1 MTSDAGDLVRRL
13 QTTAGATFLEL
24 FFDVAF
30 VFALRALAQLLFN
43 KLTWSG
49 AYQTL
54 VVMFA
59 IGWVWSL
66 TVRVTDVLDPGRT
79 PVLLLVL
86 ATMLGALV
94 LSAAI
99 PEAFGKTGLVF
110 AGAYLAIQIGRNFWV
125 VILLRHQEARH
136 GVQHSLI
143 WHAANAVPLL
153 IGAFA
158 SSTVRTLLWT
168 FALVVIYIGRSLD
181 YAVPGLPHVRSGE
194 WQGGWEHL
202 AERYRA
208 LFVIGLGEVILG
220 IGSNLT
226 GHAFTTIQTVAF
238 VVTFLITALV
248 WRVYIFR
255 AGQEMGPAIQAS
267 ARSDLIATLASYA
280 HVIMIGGL
288 VVTSVGDA
296 LVLEHP
302 LGHPRAAATLTIL
315 GGPAVFLVGRY
326 LLSYIV
332 FSHVDTSRL
341 IGLLAL
347 ALLVPPMLFLPPLVN
362 AMALGAVL
370 TSTVIVDGRRS
381 PRIPVSPP
389 GPHRASNQ

>member
-1 MTSDAGDLVRRL
+1 MTSGTGDLARRFE
-13 QTTAGATFLEL
+13 TTAGATFLEL

-30 VFALRALAQLLFN
+30 VFALRALAQLLLS

-54 VVMFA
+54 VVMLA
-59 IGWVWSL
+59 IGWVWCL
-66 TVRVTDVLDPGRT
+66 TVRVTDELGSERT
-79 PVLLLVL
+79 SVLLLVL
-86 ATMLGALV
+86 ATMVGALV
-94 LSAAI
+94 LAAAV

-110 AGAYLAIQIGRNFWV
+110 AGTYLAIQIGRNLFV

-136 GVQHSLI
+136 GAQQSLI
-143 WHAANAVPLL
+143 WHAATVVPWV
-153 IGAFA
+153 IGALA
-158 SSTVRTLLWT
+158 SSPVRAPLWT
-168 FALVVIYIGRSLD
+168 VAIAIIYIARWVD
-181 YAVPGLPHVRSGE
+181 YAVPGLRRIRTGKAQAG
-194 WQGGWEHL
+194 WQHL

-208 LFVIGLGEVILG
+208 LFVIGLGEVVLA

-226 GHAFTTIQTVAF
+226 DHAFTTTQTVAF
-238 VVTFLITALV
+238 VVTFAITALI

-255 AGQEMGPAIQAS
+255 AGTQMGPAIHAS
-267 ARSDLIATLASYA
+267 ARSDLIATVASYA
-280 HVIMIGGL
+280 HIIMISGL

-302 LGHPRAAATLTIL
+302 LGHPRTAATVTIL

-332 FSHVDTSRL
+332 FSDVDTSRI

-362 AMALGAVL
+362 AIAVGAVL
-370 TSTVIVDGRRS
+370 TGIVIVDSRRS

-389 GPHRASNQ
+389 GPHQPSNQ

>member
-1 MTSDAGDLVRRL
+1 
-13 QTTAGATFLEL
+13 L

-30 VFALRALAQLLFN
+30 VFALRALAELLFN

-49 AYQTL
+49 AYQAL

-59 IGWVWSL
+59 IGWVWCL

-86 ATMLGALV
+86 ATMLGVLV
-94 LSAAI
+94 LSAAV

-110 AGAYLAIQIGRNFWV
+110 AGTYLAIQIGRNLCV
-125 VILLRHQEARH
+125 AILLRHQEERY
-136 GVQHSLI
+136 GVQQSLI
-143 WHAANAVPLL
+143 WHAATAVPWV

-158 SSTVRTLLWT
+158 SSTVRAPLWT
-168 FALVVIYIGRSLD
+168 VAIAITYIARSLD
-181 YAVPGLPHVRSGE
+181 YAVPGLRRVRTGKA
-194 WQGGWEHL
+194 QAGWEHL

-226 GHAFTTIQTVAF
+226 GHAFTTTQTVAF
-238 VVTFLITALV
+238 VVTFLITALI

-255 AGQEMGPAIQAS
+255 AGAQMGPAIHAS
-267 ARSDLIATLASYA
+267 ARSELIATVASYA

-302 LGHPRAAATLTIL
+302 FGHPRAAATLTIL
-315 GGPAVFLVGRY
+315 GGPAVFLIGRY
-326 LLSYIV
+326 LLSYIL
-332 FSHVDTSRL
+332 FSDVDTSRL

-347 ALLVPPMLFLPPLVN
+347 ALLVPPMLFLPPLLN
-362 AMALGAVL
+362 AIALGAVL
-370 TSTVIVDGRRS
+370 TGIVIVDGRRS

-389 GPHRASNQ
+389 GPHRPSDQ